1 MPNVD
6 IFAELKAAVADYD
19 DWPTP
24 EKRAQ
29 VIDLARRLVGAVD
42 HRAAVIEQMRQH
54 VTPSEQAL
62 SELLNLT

>member
-1 MPNVD
+1 MD
-6 IFAELKAAVADYD
+6 IFAELRLAVAAYD

-29 VIDLARRLVGAVD
+29 VVDLARRFVGAVD
-42 HRAAVIEQMRQH
+42 QRAAVIEHIRQH

-62 SELLNLT
+62 AELLA

>member
-1 MPNVD
+1 MD
-6 IFAELKAAVADYD
+6 IFAELRAAVVAYD

-29 VIDLARRLVGAVD
+29 VIDLARRFVAAVD
-42 HRAAVIEQMRQH
+42 HRAAVIEQMRRH

-62 SELLNLT
+62 SELLDIPALS

>member
-1 MPNVD
+1 MD
-6 IFAELKAAVADYD
+6 IFAELRAALMAYD

-29 VIDLARRLVGAVD
+29 VVDLARRFVGAVD
-42 HRAAVIEQMRQH
+42 QQAAAIEHMRQH

-62 SELLNLT
+62 SELLSPT